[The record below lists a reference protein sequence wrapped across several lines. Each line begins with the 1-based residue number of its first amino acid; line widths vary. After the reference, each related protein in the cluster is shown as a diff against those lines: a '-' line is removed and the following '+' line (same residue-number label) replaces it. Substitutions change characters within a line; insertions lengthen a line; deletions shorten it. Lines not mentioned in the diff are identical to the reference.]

1 MEAPKGMLEQ
11 FDEGVRRLGGAMESE
26 QWGEPEMESE
36 AFSAEDPEGFH
47 QRLEASAKSKTVWNS
62 SSRASRMVFST
73 HFCGILAPK
82 SSLRIRFSGCL
93 GVGLRAA
100 AHLQPRIFAHV
111 AHARGAGGVRNGW
124 RFKAS
129 KPFLARVGAHGAPE
143 ASVGGAMV

>member
-1 MEAPKGMLEQ
+1 MLEQ

-26 QWGEPEMESE
+26 QWCEPEMESE

-62 SSRASRMVFST
+62 SSRASRMVFSI
-73 HFCGILAPK
+73 HFEAFWHRNPRCASDFLCA
-82 SSLRIRFSGCL
+82 SAA
-93 GVGLRAA
+93 VGLRAA

-143 ASVGGAMV
+143 ASAGGAVV